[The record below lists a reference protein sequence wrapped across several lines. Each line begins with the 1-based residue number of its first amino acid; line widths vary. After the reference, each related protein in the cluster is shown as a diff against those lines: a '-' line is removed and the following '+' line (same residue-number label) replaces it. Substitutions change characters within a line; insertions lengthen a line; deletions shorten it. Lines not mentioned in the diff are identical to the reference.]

1 MAVRLLTRWL
11 AALCLLA
18 AGLTGA
24 AAEEFR
30 TPSITAV
37 RVEWRAV
44 VDQLRTEIGTRPAI
58 ASRFTFAGQRR
69 VPAWDPR
76 ATPALVQLNAIN
88 ASLFAG
94 IGRSPVPVLLPF
106 DTAGYLEDQ
115 ADGTPTAAVALPGRF
130 QSRRPVSRRSGRL
143 RRGVFAA
150 AQRRRASRTFA
161 KPVEVQITGS
171 ILIYDL
177 ADPLGGRGEPVKA
190 LAAQFPDMRR
200 FIREGYVRYAFT
212 RFGVPYVVSIQCLD
226 SAPRARR
233 LACREAYPIAERFLK
248 ALRIAGGQPAQPR
261 HDISSEIAERP
272 TAVSPDFTYYPGGD
286 IIARSSVRR
295 RGGRADFAAY
305 SQIRFPLERA
315 PTAIRSQS
323 FGRKNSESGPR
334 RLSVAGQFLR
344 SPQLPGRAMRRRLR
358 APGPGYPPRA
368 LPAEQQQRKQLPSRK
383 QAVVAVRDSIL
394 IRSLKQQAATLQI
407 NSSNEHIRF
416 RYMHMNPSAMDA
428 DGILNGRRVAE
439 GEKIGVVSN
448 YLDFPNGTSYHLHF
462 DIQVFTRDGWIW
474 VNPYTTLIASYERL
488 IRAAAARS
496 APILRLSPPWR
507 TLCRSLSAA
516 AKAGRTKASPA
527 NPKWST
533 DVRFDGR
540 SRLKSGHHA
549 RSEMSWKT
557 ISCACVFVAQR
568 ELSAKLEA
576 FQSMFNSC
584 QTRFEQFQMLDAE
597 LRGLPLVQDLGGRA
611 RMTLAG

>member
-1 MAVRLLTRWL
+1 LLE
-11 AALCLLA
+11 
-18 AGLTGA
+18 AGLTAA

-37 RVEWRAV
+37 RAEWRAV
-44 VDQLRTEIGTRPAI
+44 VDRLRTEIGTRPAI

-76 ATPALVQLNAIN
+76 ATPALVQLNAVN

-115 ADGTPTAAVALPGRF
+115 ADGTLLPLSRYQADFSRADLFHAGPAGYDAVFSLQPSAG
-130 QSRRPVSRRSGRL
+130 G
-143 RRGVFAA
+143 
-150 AQRRRASRTFA
+150 SRTFA

-261 HDISSEIAERP
+261 HDISSQIVERP
-272 TAVSPDFTYYPGGD
+272 TAASPDFTYYPGGD

-323 FGRKNSESGPR
+323 FGRKNSEVGRGVYPWRDNFCEARSFQVGQCA
-334 RLSVAGQFLR
+334 AGFGHQGQDIR
-344 SPQLPGRAMRRRLR
+344 P
-358 APGPGYPPRA
+358 APCPPNSNSESSCHRGK
-368 LPAEQQQRKQLPSRK
+368 R
-383 QAVVAVRDSIL
+383 AVVAVREGIL

-407 NSSNEHIRF
+407 NSSKEHIRF

-462 DIQVFTRDGWIW
+462 DVQVFTRDGWIW

-488 IRAAAARS
+488 IRARGREIGTDPPAVAAVVHVL
-496 APILRLSPPWR
+496 PEDILRR
-507 TLCRSLSAA
+507 
-516 AKAGRTKASPA
+516 SPA
-527 NPKWST
+527 E
-533 DVRFDGR
+533 GR
-540 SRLKSGHHA
+540 
-549 RSEMSWKT
+549 E
-557 ISCACVFVAQR
+557 
-568 ELSAKLEA
+568 
-576 FQSMFNSC
+576 N
-584 QTRFEQFQMLDAE
+584 
-597 LRGLPLVQDLGGRA
+597 
-611 RMTLAG
+611 